1 MITIYQEF
9 KKELSRR
16 KRGYAFIFGLILAG
30 CFCGSL
36 FMSILDNHD
45 KLLVINKVKAYFDS
59 IKDNNLNYLWALK
72 NNFLANFSYIILLWL
87 LGLSI
92 IGLPLILFFLFFKG
106 FIIGFGITSIIYQYK
121 IYGLFIA
128 LLYIFPHYIITVII
142 TMILGYYAVTFSINL
157 LLALLKSKT
166 INFAEIM
173 NRYLKIL
180 SMTLILTSI
189 VILYT
194 VFVIPNIIRFFLP

>member
-59 IKDNNLNYLWALK
+59 IKDNNLNYLWLK
-72 NNFLANFSYIILLWL
+72 ITLL
-87 LGLSI
+87 I
-92 IGLPLILFFLFFKG
+92 FPILF
-106 FIIGFGITSIIYQYK
+106 Y
-121 IYGLFIA
+121 YG
-128 LLYIFPHYIITVII
+128 Y
-142 TMILGYYAVTFSINL
+142 
-157 LLALLKSKT
+157 
-166 INFAEIM
+166 
-173 NRYLKIL
+173 
-180 SMTLILTSI
+180 
-189 VILYT
+189 
-194 VFVIPNIIRFFLP
+194 